1 MLFLLKIPT
10 PRKCKNILNEN
21 NSLVKN
27 ILIDAGVDD
36 VESDISEITVET
48 VSTEYLDLLETFER

>member
-1 MLFLLKIPT
+1 MQEE
-10 PRKCKNILNEN
+10 NILNEN
-21 NSLVKN
+21 DSLVKN